1 MDYYDKIII
10 LQKYFGKYIDE
21 RKFEDMRNTLNSM
34 KSMHGQIINIMAEV
48 QQSNE
53 INKLEVLSDLQIT
66 NNKMAKIITQTSKSY
81 DKMMEIEKREK
92 EPVINVPK
100 SIVAKLNKDIA
111 SLILFYADWCGPCK
125 NFIPIWDQMKSD
137 VNSNLANMVKFSCV
151 EHKEKCDKLSFIT
164 SFPTVVLYNPITNSI
179 SKFTGD
185 RTIPNIIKFVNME
198 LNTNISQ

>member
-137 VNSNLANMVKFSCV
+137 VNSNLANMVKFLALNIKKSAISY
-151 EHKEKCDKLSFIT
+151 HLLRHFRQLFYIILLQ
-164 SFPTVVLYNPITNSI
+164 TV
-179 SKFTGD
+179 
-185 RTIPNIIKFVNME
+185 
-198 LNTNISQ
+198 